1 MANTP
6 WVKIGLC
13 LDLRIAP
20 LNVGVV
26 LKTMSVNSLTNQLG
40 IDDFIIELMR
50 IRQRH
55 LQLDQLKDLVAQ
67 LQINS
72 FLLTPHIHFCNTG
85 YTRNLLC
92 RTSRFDMLVL
102 CWLPGQMT
110 AIHDHAGSLNVTRV
124 CSGTLTARLFQVRDR
139 PVPGRAFVELKMEQQ
154 LGENE
159 LSLVERNDI
168 HQLANMTEQKLV
180 TLHVYAPPL
189 RNITVY
195 NSYSGLIEPVALRY
209 TLEDDFA

>member
-1 MANTP
+1 MLSIHKYA
-6 WVKIGLC
+6 G
-13 LDLRIAP
+13 
-20 LNVGVV
+20 G
-26 LKTMSVNSLTNQLG
+26 MSANSLTNRLG

-50 IRQRH
+50 ISPRH
-55 LQLDQLKDLVAQ
+55 LPLDQLKNLVAQ
-67 LQINS
+67 LEVNS
-72 FLLTPHIHFCNTG
+72 LLLTPHIHFCNTN

-110 AIHDHAGSLNVTRV
+110 AIHDHASSLNVTRV

-139 PVPGRAFVELKMEQQ
+139 PVPGRAIVELQMEQQ

-168 HQLANMTEQKLV
+168 HQLANMTEQRLV